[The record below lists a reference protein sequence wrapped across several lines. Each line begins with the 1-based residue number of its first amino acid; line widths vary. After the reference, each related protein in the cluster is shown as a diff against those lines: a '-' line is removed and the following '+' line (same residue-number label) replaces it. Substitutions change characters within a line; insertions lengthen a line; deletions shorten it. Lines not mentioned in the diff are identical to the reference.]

1 MRHTLLHTLGN
12 AVWAARSRRRAS
24 RPLLAAYMRL
34 KLEELAASR
43 RAATGGVRRTEVL
56 GWEVRFFDHYWL
68 VEMFEEIFLRDQYYF
83 ESDAS
88 APLVVD
94 VGSNIGLSILYF
106 KRLFP
111 AARIVGFEPDPETF
125 QVLSENVIGNGLA
138 DVLLL
143 NQAVYDGVESVV
155 LYGDPATP
163 ACPQQSTRRLRL
175 DGSEVRVAAS
185 RLSEHLAEPV
195 DYLKLDVEG
204 AEGVVLTELDESG
217 KLALV
222 RKMTVECHHHLD
234 GVEDSLAGM
243 LSTLERN
250 GFGYQLE
257 ARSGPR
263 EDGVYQNVLV
273 HAYSKNVDG

>member
-1 MRHTLLHTLGN
+1 
-12 AVWAARSRRRAS
+12 
-24 RPLLAAYMRL
+24 
-34 KLEELAASR
+34 
-43 RAATGGVRRTEVL
+43 
-56 GWEVRFFDHYWL
+56 
-68 VEMFEEIFLRDQYYF
+68 
-83 ESDAS
+83 
-88 APLVVD
+88 
-94 VGSNIGLSILYF
+94 
-106 KRLFP
+106 LFT

-125 QVLSENVIGNGLA
+125 QVLSENVIDNGLA

-163 ACPQQSTRRLRL
+163 ACPQQSTRRSRL
-175 DGSEVRVAAS
+175 DGSEVRVPAS

-222 RKMTVECHHHLD
+222 RRMTVECHHHLD
-234 GVEDSLAGM
+234 GVEGSLAGL

-250 GFGYQLE
+250 GFGYRLE
-257 ARSGPR
+257 ARLGPR